1 MDSASLADS
10 EMYIEYQSKGSSSIE
25 TFSIENEIVPKKDRV
40 SEVYPKTESRDIY
53 QESPIAQNNQ
63 LDFSHFTNDLPDN
76 VKILLVYARSGD
88 HQFDTIIT
96 VAQKLGWI
104 ISVAR
109 NIREATELANS
120 HAYDLVIIDRRR
132 KQDLNEADQICSYF
146 LDNDRHDEESLL
158 RLLKIGYGKALLEC
172 SHESILMNE
181 LVGVY
186 LAHRQPRPQLTAGQ
200 LLYQACDRS
209 RDMVHIVDEK
219 GVLRFVSSSNLKW
232 LEWTIDEMI
241 GRNLQYMVADDN
253 VWISVCDRMIKSEE
267 FRGTIVL
274 RNKYNGLVRTTCRI
288 VPLFTNSSEKY
299 YVLYYDVYGM
309 LKKNDI
315 AAPAIKSN
323 NNNSRPQVSH
333 NKTTHNTEEPADSSR
348 APTPTRILVKP
359 YDPKVKGLTLLKNP
373 QDPDELER
381 LLQKPFEWDFDI
393 FKLEKI
399 TNKRPL
405 YYLGSRLLLRYD
417 LPTHLNCDES
427 TMLNWLTAI
436 ESNYKRDISYHNST
450 HAIDVL
456 QGVACFMQS
465 ESLRSILEPLDEIAA
480 LLAAAAHD
488 IDHPGKSSQFL
499 CNARDELAIL
509 YNDITVL
516 ENHHCALMFQITLS
530 DDSVNIFK
538 NCDRETYHK
547 VRSNVIDMILA
558 TEMTKHFEHLS
569 KFSNICRRNTIIPFV
584 ESMDKKAF
592 VLPENMTLTKR
603 MIIKCADV
611 SNPTRPFRLYFEWSR
626 RIAEE
631 YFNQTDVEKQKQLPL
646 VMPAFDRTTCSIPKS
661 QMEFIDYII
670 NDMME
675 TWDDFID
682 MPEIIGNL
690 RENYT
695 KWKILCNDGTK
706 TLEDLEKL
714 QERHDLK
721 LE

>member
-1 MDSASLADS
+1 MKTKRRHTVRIASYRSRSFFVSHVSRVYVEKRQGACMKSSSVNYLKMDSASLADS

-40 SEVYPKTESRDIY
+40 SEVYPKPESRDIY
-53 QESPIAQNNQ
+53 QESPI
-63 LDFSHFTNDLPDN
+63 
-76 VKILLVYARSGD
+76 
-88 HQFDTIIT
+88 
-96 VAQKLGWI
+96 
-104 ISVAR
+104 
-109 NIREATELANS
+109 
-120 HAYDLVIIDRRR
+120 
-132 KQDLNEADQICSYF
+132 
-146 LDNDRHDEESLL
+146 
-158 RLLKIGYGKALLEC
+158 ALLEC

-209 RDMVHIVDEK
+209 RDMVHIIDEK
-219 GVLRFVSSSNLKW
+219 GVL
-232 LEWTIDEMI
+232 
-241 GRNLQYMVADDN
+241 Q
-253 VWISVCDRMIKSEE
+253 
-267 FRGTIVL
+267 
-274 RNKYNGLVRTTCRI
+274 
-288 VPLFTNSSEKY
+288 
-299 YVLYYDVYGM
+299 
-309 LKKNDI
+309 
-315 AAPAIKSN
+315 
-323 NNNSRPQVSH
+323 
-333 NKTTHNTEEPADSSR
+333 ADSSR

-381 LLQKPFEWDFDI
+381 LLQKSFEWDFDI

-465 ESLRSILEPLDEIAA
+465 DSLKSILEPLDEIAA

-488 IDHPGKSSQFL
+488 LDHPGKS
-499 CNARDELAIL
+499 R
-509 YNDITVL
+509 YK
-516 ENHHCALMFQITLS
+516 CA
-530 DDSVNIFK
+530 
-538 NCDRETYHK
+538 
-547 VRSNVIDMILA
+547 
-558 TEMTKHFEHLS
+558 
-569 KFSNICRRNTIIPFV
+569 RRN
-584 ESMDKKAF
+584 DKKAF

-631 YFNQTDVEKQKQLPL
+631 YFNQVSMESGNILPPVKNEYCKLLTMMNCTIRLDFSDKLYQPQPQL
-646 VMPAFDRTTCSIPKS
+646 RRKCR
-661 QMEFIDYII
+661 II
-670 NDMME
+670 
-675 TWDDFID
+675 TRSGKKVAIS
-682 MPEIIGNL
+682 
-690 RENYT
+690 T
-695 KWKILCNDGTK
+695 KRR
-706 TLEDLEKL
+706 KL
-714 QERHDLK
+714 LHWR
-721 LE
+721 

>member
-219 GVLRFVSSSNLKW
+219 GVLR
-232 LEWTIDEMI
+232 
-241 GRNLQYMVADDN
+241 
-253 VWISVCDRMIKSEE
+253 
-267 FRGTIVL
+267 
-274 RNKYNGLVRTTCRI
+274 
-288 VPLFTNSSEKY
+288 
-299 YVLYYDVYGM
+299 
-309 LKKNDI
+309 
-315 AAPAIKSN
+315 
-323 NNNSRPQVSH
+323 
-333 NKTTHNTEEPADSSR
+333 ADSSR